1 MRFDPALDKRYL
13 LDRGDD
19 FLRGLFK
26 YKILCFAFF
35 LFFSFRFGQ
44 LVDRLRMLDD
54 NGAGVGGAVAF
65 EGGVKISSCLEMG
78 FEFGEYPVVEGGGSG
93 DEDNV
98 ALFGDFLIVKEGFDT
113 KMLSIK
119 VEMLG
124 LSCGDKNI
132 LSFDS
137 FCISKEVHRVKTRSV
152 LRISLPITPAP
163 IMPILTFSALTV
175 LVFYKIDQT
184 IPK

>member
-19 FLRGLFK
+19 FLRGLFQ

-35 LFFSFRFGQ
+35 LFFSFCFGQ

-54 NGAGVGGAVAF
+54 DGAGVGGAIAF
-65 EGGVKISSCLEMG
+65 EGGVEISSCLQVG

-93 DEDNV
+93 NEDKV
-98 ALFGDFLIVKEGFDT
+98 ALFGNFLIVKEGFDT
-113 KMLSIK
+113 KMFSIK

-124 LSCGDKNI
+124 LSSGDKNV

-137 FCISKEVHRVKTRSV
+137 FCISKGVHRVKTRSV
-152 LRISLPITPAP
+152 LRMSRPITPAP
-163 IMPILTFSALTV
+163 IMPILIFSALTV
-175 LVFYKIDQT
+175 LVFYKFEQKV
-184 IPK
+184 PK